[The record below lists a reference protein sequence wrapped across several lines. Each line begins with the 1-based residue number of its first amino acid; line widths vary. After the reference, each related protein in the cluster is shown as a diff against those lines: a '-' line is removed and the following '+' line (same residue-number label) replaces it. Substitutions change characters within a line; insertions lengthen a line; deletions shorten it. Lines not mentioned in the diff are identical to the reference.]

1 MSGKYDENLL
11 AQTEELM
18 QAKGYTPAQIVF
30 IGSTESGH
38 ACTWEEFKKLADFSY
53 YPGYGSAEV
62 AIDLEI
68 VFSDGARM
76 IRQEY
81 DGAEWWLFLVSPTS
95 MKVGKPIKTLRAGY
109 SGSKLSDKN

>member
-1 MSGKYDENLL
+1 MPGKYDENLL

-53 YPGYGSAEV
+53 YPGYGCAEV

-76 IRQEY
+76 IRQED

-95 MKVGKPIKTLRAGY
+95 IKAGKPIKTLRADY